1 MAPLWYFISLLVGFV
16 SFIVQISN
24 CVSFLVQILNLFF
37 QIISVLLYVIS
48 SSNVTLLLPLV
59 PNSNGKSKC
68 ISNSNINMQSKSKSK
83 SNNNCNNYGK
93 RKCNVKSKCI
103 SNTVINVSN
112 VSAFAANLSFSPNS
126 KLSSGLHLPLSLGQI
141 CALIYSCYIDF
152 HLVPNSKLSLCPIC
166 AVVLSLL
173 PPHGFVTPLS

>member
-1 MAPLWYFISLLVGFV
+1 MIAPPWYFISLLVGFV
-16 SFIVQISN
+16 SSIVQISN
-24 CVSFLVQILNLFF
+24 CFLVQILNLFF
-37 QIISVLLYVIS
+37 QNISVLLYVIL
-48 SSNVTLLLPLV
+48 SSNVTLLLLLV

-68 ISNSNINMQSKSKSK
+68 ISNSNINMQSKSKSN
-83 SNNNCNNYGK
+83 SNCNNYGK

-103 SNTVINVSN
+103 SNAVVNVSN
-112 VSAFAANLSFSPNS
+112 VPAFAANLSFSPNS
-126 KLSSGLHLPLSLGQI
+126 KLSPGLHLPLSLGQI
-141 CALIYSCYIDF
+141 CALIYFCYIDF

>member
-37 QIISVLLYVIS
+37 QIISVLLYVIL

-83 SNNNCNNYGK
+83 SNNCNNYGK

-103 SNTVINVSN
+103 SNAVINVSN

-126 KLSSGLHLPLSLGQI
+126 KFSPGLHLPLSLGQI
-141 CALIYSCYIDF
+141 CALIYFCCIDF
-152 HLVPNSKLSLCPIC
+152 HLVPNSKLSLRPIY
-166 AVVLSLL
+166 AVVLSPL
-173 PPHGFVTPLS
+173 PPHGFVTPFS